1 VIVGKGLGEP
11 SGVHITFLDQGVQDA
26 LGLIRRPPIRQLPTD
41 LLRRPFGPRA
51 PVSYL
56 RGDVQ
61 FNTHRAEANA
71 GSAHHIAI
79 CKPSGTPGAPQN
91 APAMKAEINQRIA
104 ALLDNPEIEAV
115 RVEVR
120 TAFEVYRDAREKDVA
135 AQREAFDKED
145 HPAPEP
151 GEEPIRFTYTPDEE
165 DERNDAMYKAFRDR
179 EKAWREKV
187 AAEQRANLDQKQA
200 ILDKLKALVANEEH
214 IGKMFDAFNAL
225 NEEWNAVG
233 NVPGDQYR
241 ELHDNWHR
249 LKDEFFYNVN
259 IYKQLQEH
267 DLQVNLKK
275 KEDLIAQAGQLE
287 AVTDLKEK
295 EMLARSYMKAWFD
308 IGPSPRETYQE
319 LADTFF
325 GHTRAALD
333 AVKAHY
339 DGIRE
344 GFKKNLDAKLALV
357 EEVRTLLE
365 EDIQDASAWPAQAEK
380 VKDVQKRWK
389 MVGFA
394 GRKDDQE
401 AWEQFRGLCDLFF
414 QKRDAAF
421 ADVRAAQSKVK
432 ERKQAIADEA
442 AALADSQDWKVT
454 SDKLIALQKEWKELG
469 SAGPRDENKLWR
481 KFRGACDQFFTARKA
496 IYADRDKEH
505 KANLKKKEAL
515 IGEIDAFELTGNHSE
530 DLKTLKAFSTRWAES
545 GHVPRRVFEQIVDR
559 YRTAMDAKYDALGAK
574 RSERSVEAYKN
585 RVDSLVKGEGAE
597 HMARKEERMMR
608 EKMDRLRKR
617 VAQYEN
623 NMGIFTGKGAASIMA
638 DLQKK
643 IEADKREMD
652 EIRKKL
658 KMLREARQANSE
670 G

>member
-1 VIVGKGLGEP
+1 MP
-11 SGVHITFLDQGVQDA
+11 SK
-26 LGLIRRPPIRQLPTD
+26 
-41 LLRRPFGPRA
+41 
-51 PVSYL
+51 S
-56 RGDVQ
+56 
-61 FNTHRAEANA
+61 
-71 GSAHHIAI
+71 
-79 CKPSGTPGAPQN
+79 
-91 APAMKAEINQRIA
+91 PAMKAEINQRIA
-104 ALLDNPEIEAV
+104 ALLDNPEIESV

-120 TAFEVYRDAREKDVA
+120 TAFEVYRDAREKDVN
-135 AQREAFDKED
+135 AQREAFDKEER
-145 HPAPEP
+145 PAPEP
-151 GEEPIRFTYTPDEE
+151 GEEPIRFTYVPDEE
-165 DERNDAMYKAFRDR
+165 DQRNDTMFAAFRER

-187 AAEQRANLDQKQA
+187 AAEQRANLDQKKA
-200 ILDKLKALVANEEH
+200 ILDKLQALVANEEH
-214 IGKMFDAFNAL
+214 IGKMFDAFNSL
-225 NEEWNAVG
+225 TEEWNAVG

-241 ELHDNWHR
+241 EVHDTWHR
-249 LKDEFFYNVN
+249 LRDEFFYNVN

-275 KEDLIAQAGQLE
+275 KEDLIAQAAQLE
-287 AVTDLKEK
+287 SVSDLKEK

-308 IGPSPRETYQE
+308 IGPSPRETYQQ

-333 AVKAHY
+333 AIKAHY
-339 DGIRE
+339 DSIRE
-344 GFKKNLDAKLALV
+344 GFQKNLEAKQALV

-365 EDIQDASAWPAQAEK
+365 EEVTESAAWPAQAEK
-380 VKDVQKRWK
+380 VKAVQKKWK
-389 MVGFA
+389 LVGFA

-401 AWEQFRGLCDLFF
+401 VWEQFRGLCDLFF

-421 ADVRAAQSKVK
+421 ADVRAAQQKVK
-432 ERKQAIADEA
+432 ERKQAIAEEA
-442 AALADSQDWKVT
+442 VALASSEDWKNT
-454 SDKLIALQKEWKELG
+454 SDKLIALQKEWKDLG

-515 IGEIDAFELTGNHSE
+515 IAEIEAFTLSGKHGD
-530 DLKTLKAFSTRWAES
+530 DLQSLKGFSTRWAES

-559 YRTAMDAKYDALGAK
+559 YRAAMDAKYDALGAK
-574 RSERSVEAYKN
+574 RSERSVEAYKS
-585 RVDSLVKGEGAE
+585 RVESMVKGEGAE

-643 IEADKREMD
+643 IESDKREMD

>member
-1 VIVGKGLGEP
+1 
-11 SGVHITFLDQGVQDA
+11 
-26 LGLIRRPPIRQLPTD
+26 
-41 LLRRPFGPRA
+41 
-51 PVSYL
+51 
-56 RGDVQ
+56 
-61 FNTHRAEANA
+61 
-71 GSAHHIAI
+71 
-79 CKPSGTPGAPQN
+79 
-91 APAMKAEINQRIA
+91 MKAEINQRIA

-135 AQREAFDKED
+135 AQREAFDTED

-151 GEEPIRFTYTPDEE
+151 GEEPIRFAYNPDEE

-187 AAEQRANLDQKQA
+187 AAEQRANLDQKQI

-344 GFKKNLDAKLALV
+344 GFKNNLDAKMALV

-389 MVGFA
+389 LVGFA

-442 AALADSQDWKVT
+442 VALADSQDWKVT

-559 YRTAMDAKYDALGAK
+559 YRTAMDTKYDALGAK